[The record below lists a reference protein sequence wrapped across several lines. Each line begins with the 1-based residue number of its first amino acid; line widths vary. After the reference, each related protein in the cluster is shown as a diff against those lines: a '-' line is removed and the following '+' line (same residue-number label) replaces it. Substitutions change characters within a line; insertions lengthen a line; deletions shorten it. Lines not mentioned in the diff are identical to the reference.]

1 MEDRTNNAQEYYVVT
16 EDQIREKARSYVPA
30 KEKQRFVEDVSTRCF
45 DIMNISATTG
55 DTATPPLYKENTLR
69 KQKYLAAAVA
79 KLYLGEGFTPANEDD
94 PWLMTDEDFDYF
106 SVVRP
111 ITQVDRIRRFS
122 KDHELQDKCY
132 DLVQDYKDL
141 REMLNSEIH
150 GLMRAMNDTLARFQ
164 NLLAVQASP
173 EYLESL
179 KGELDSLQT
188 EIAEHAE
195 AIREEAQEGV

>member
-1 MEDRTNNAQEYYVVT
+1 M
-16 EDQIREKARSYVPA
+16 
-30 KEKQRFVEDVSTRCF
+30 
-45 DIMNISATTG
+45 
-55 DTATPPLYKENTLR
+55 
-69 KQKYLAAAVA
+69 
-79 KLYLGEGFTPANEDD
+79 
-94 PWLMTDEDFDYF
+94 
-106 SVVRP
+106 
-111 ITQVDRIRRFS
+111 
-122 KDHELQDKCY
+122 QDKCY

-195 AIREEAQEGV
+195 AIREEAQEGG